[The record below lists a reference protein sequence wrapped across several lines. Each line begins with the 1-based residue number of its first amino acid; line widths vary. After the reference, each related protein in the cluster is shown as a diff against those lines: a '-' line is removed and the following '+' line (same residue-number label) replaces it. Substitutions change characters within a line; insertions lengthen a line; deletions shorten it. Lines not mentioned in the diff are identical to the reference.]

1 MLPVLNSSRID
12 FRTARLVWRVCGS
25 PMDPV
30 EELYKTEEGAWILRT
45 FQGWT
50 PDEQVL
56 SLLRP
61 QEATE
66 WLDRRGHLASFPV

>member
-1 MLPVLNSSRID
+1 
-12 FRTARLVWRVCGS
+12 
-25 PMDPV
+25 MDPV

-66 WLDRRGHLASFPV
+66 WLDRRGYLASFPV